1 MFQHNCPSRR
11 RRLCPSLD
19 RLEERALLNAAMP
32 HLHRGASAPAEVF
45 AARPK
50 SKHPGPHPAP
60 IVPNLPAAPTASYTT
75 VPANGDENPYGLA
88 VVPAGFPG
96 GGPLR
101 PGDFL
106 VSNFND
112 GQNPQGTGN
121 VQGTGTTIVQ
131 IRPGQT
137 PTVAPGQTPSQPATV
152 FFTSTA
158 PGLTEAL
165 GVLRSGFVI
174 VGNVPTTDGTAA
186 TIGPGSIQI
195 LNRFG
200 QVVTTL
206 SDASTNSTLFD
217 GPWAATVNDHGNIA
231 QLFISNV
238 EGGTVTR
245 VDLKVVKSH
254 GQANLKVV
262 RETQIASGY
271 TVQPNTNAVILGPGG
286 LAYNPR
292 TDTLDVASTGDN
304 EIFAIAHASKTRSDN
319 GKGTLVVQDPAHLS
333 GPIGLALA
341 PNGDLL
347 TTNDD
352 AVNINTNALS
362 ELIEYTPA
370 GQFVGELSLDP
381 GVQGAAFQVVVV
393 SSRQTVTVAT
403 VNDGDNTLD
412 LRTITT

>member
-1 MFQHNCPSRR
+1 MFPSIRPSHRR
-11 RRLCPSLD
+11 RICPSLD
-19 RLEERALLNAAMP
+19 RLEERALLNAALP
-32 HLHRGASAPAEVF
+32 HLDRGSNVPADVF
-45 AARPK
+45 AARAKPK
-50 SKHPGPHPAP
+50 HLAP
-60 IVPNLPAAPTASYTT
+60 IVPSLPAAPTASYTT
-75 VPANGDENPYGLA
+75 VHTSGEGNPYGLA
-88 VVPAGFPG
+88 VVPAGFPR

-106 VSNFND
+106 VSNFN
-112 GQNPQGTGN
+112 GSGN

-137 PTVAPGQTPSQPATV
+137 PTVTPGQTPSQPATV

-158 PGLTEAL
+158 PGLDEAL

-186 TIGPGSIQI
+186 TIGPGSLQI
-195 LNRFG
+195 INRFG

-206 SDASTNSTLFD
+206 TDANTNSKLFD
-217 GPWAATVNDHGNIA
+217 GPWAATVNDKGNTA
-231 QLFISNV
+231 QLFVSSV

-254 GQANLKVV
+254 GQASLKVV
-262 RETQIASGY
+262 SETQIASGY
-271 TVQPNTNAVILGPGG
+271 LVQPNNNAVILGPGG
-286 LAYNPR
+286 LTYNPK
-292 TDTLDVASTGDN
+292 TDTLYVASTGDN
-304 EIFAIAHASKTRSDN
+304 KIFAIPRASKTRSDN
-319 GKGTLVVQDPAHLS
+319 GTGTLVVQDPAHLS

-352 AVNINTNALS
+352 AVNINTNAFS

-370 GQFVGELSLDP
+370 GQFVGELSLNP
-381 GVQGAAFQVVVV
+381 GTQGAAFQVVIV
-393 SSRQTVTVAT
+393 SSGHTVTVAT
-403 VNDGDNTLD
+403 VNDGSNTLD
-412 LRTITT
+412 LRTIST